1 MCFPQKELFQFRL
14 NLKHPSC
21 FPKILFPLSL
31 QKKHMEQEV
40 IEELIPLPQLLSRT
54 YQKVDVH
61 GQRAGR

>member
-1 MCFPQKELFQFRL
+1 M
-14 NLKHPSC
+14 
-21 FPKILFPLSL
+21 

-61 GQRAGR
+61 GQRAGRLYRTNRLVQLKCMFQKELQ